1 MLNTVQ
7 CKIMIL
13 RAFEADSKPVYFI
26 QQTSAVNTK
35 MANKV
40 LPQKQFIIPI
50 GFEVGAKA
58 IFLFIQFIFIGINDT
73 GIGMFIRLLSPHSI
87 RHVQAKYRLG
97 RAMPQI
103 RLWPFPAR
111 YCRPSKYGRSQVG
124 TRHGYADLGSRNVRA
139 RFSYH
144 HQWTHRPQC
153 TTPSGYRVMRAPIR
167 WPPGEILRARCK
179 PATARK

>member
-73 GIGMFIRLLSPHSI
+73 GIGMFFDCF
-87 RHVQAKYRLG
+87 RHIV
-97 RAMPQI
+97 
-103 RLWPFPAR
+103 
-111 YCRPSKYGRSQVG
+111 
-124 TRHGYADLGSRNVRA
+124 
-139 RFSYH
+139 
-144 HQWTHRPQC
+144 
-153 TTPSGYRVMRAPIR
+153 
-167 WPPGEILRARCK
+167 
-179 PATARK
+179 